1 VALPLN
7 PSGAVTLTT
16 DTTGAT
22 WAAGFLRRPSDGAL
36 VATAA
41 PSAPSPRSGFS
52 RDTNGAL
59 VIEDG
64 STPVTGRGLH
74 ARTAAGALPITQVD
88 PNLQYATGPNDGND
102 DIRRSGVK
110 QDAAGRLYAVVVA

>member
-1 VALPLN
+1 
-7 PSGAVTLTT
+7 
-16 DTTGAT
+16 
-22 WAAGFLRRPSDGAL
+22 

-64 STPVTGRGLH
+64 GTPVTGRGLH